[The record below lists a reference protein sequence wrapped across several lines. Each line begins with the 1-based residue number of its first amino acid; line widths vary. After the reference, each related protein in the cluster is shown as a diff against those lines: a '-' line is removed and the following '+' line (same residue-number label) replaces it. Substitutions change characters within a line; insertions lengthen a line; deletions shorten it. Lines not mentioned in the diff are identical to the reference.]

1 MKFRHCLFIVLFTLL
16 PILSK
21 AECSIN
27 ANNFNILNE
36 KILFNYYEEEIIDRL
51 RGMYTIVAISMNEDV
66 LSQVKRYVVNDR
78 SGSKSILYNAD
89 LYFPLIERLLFD
101 NDLPFQLK
109 NLAALESALNPKAIS
124 YAGAAGL
131 WQLMPETARNLGLRV
146 NKNIDERLD
155 PVASTKAAISYLK
168 KLYTMFGD
176 WSLVLAAYNC
186 GENKVQNLLEDNNA
200 KDFESIKRFL
210 PKQTQLFVPT
220 FIGVSYMLEYYG
232 EHDLT
237 PSIEDM
243 PKSYLTYVKI
253 DKSVNLNNLYKQT
266 LINKDLFKL
275 YNPAFK
281 YNEIS
286 KSDDGIYIS
295 LPDSMMVEFVDYYIK
310 LNGAKVDTA
319 SILESANGKL
329 ILELISFSRPFINS
343 PEEVSDSRVES
354 IKYDL
359 LDYAEVKDLPKT
371 KTEWIRNYQYYIL
384 KTGESLL
391 DVTAYYDGLTLEE
404 LMEWNNIN
412 DKDIIP
418 TGTALIIKR

>member
-329 ILELISFSRPFINS
+329 IIELISNGSQYFLL
-343 PEEVSDSRVES
+343 VE
-354 IKYDL
+354 L
-359 LDYAEVKDLPKT
+359 VEMFHT
-371 KTEWIRNYQYYIL
+371 KL
-384 KTGESLL
+384 F
-391 DVTAYYDGLTLEE
+391 
-404 LMEWNNIN
+404 
-412 DKDIIP
+412 
-418 TGTALIIKR
+418 

>member
-1 MKFRHCLFIVLFTLL
+1 MKFRHYLFIALYALL

-21 AECSIN
+21 AECSIKSY
-27 ANNFNILNE
+27 NFNDFNE

-51 RGMYTIVAISMNEDV
+51 RGMYTIVAITMDEDV
-66 LSQVKRYVVNDR
+66 LSQVKRFVVNDR

-101 NDLPFQLK
+101 NDLPYQLK
-109 NLAALESALNPKAIS
+109 NLAALESALNPKAVS

-131 WQLMPETARNLGLRV
+131 WQLMPETAKNLGLRV

-186 GENKVQNLLEDNNA
+186 GENKVQNLLEDN
-200 KDFESIKRFL
+200 KTTDFESIKRFL

-243 PKSYLTYVKI
+243 PTSYLTYVKI

-295 LPDSMMVEFVDYYIK
+295 LPDSMMVEFVDYYIN
-310 LNGAKVDTA
+310 LYHAKVDTA
-319 SILESANGKL
+319 TIVGSANGNL
-329 ILELISFSRPFINS
+329 ILDLISFSRPFINS
-343 PEEVSDSRVES
+343 PEKVSDSKVES

-359 LDYAEVKDLPKT
+359 LDYAEVKDVPKT
-371 KTEWIRNYQYYIL
+371 NTEWIRNYQYYIL

-391 DVTAYYDGLTLEE
+391 DVTAYYDGLTLED
-404 LMEWNNIN
+404 LMEWNNIS
-412 DKDIIP
+412 DKDIVA
-418 TGTALIIKR
+418 TGTPLIVKR